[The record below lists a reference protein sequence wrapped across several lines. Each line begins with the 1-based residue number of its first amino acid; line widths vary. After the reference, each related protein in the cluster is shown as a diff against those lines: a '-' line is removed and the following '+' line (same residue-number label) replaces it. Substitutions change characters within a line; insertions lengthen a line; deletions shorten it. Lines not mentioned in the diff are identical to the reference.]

1 MSFVIQSQHV
11 QPVTSGPPYM
21 PHIASLGGLPN
32 TSTDVP
38 VSAVFIAI
46 FVCLA
51 AVHMTLFQTNR
62 ARGHFFI
69 FSALTFGFCM
79 ARIVT
84 YIMRIG
90 MPQYALSLKR
100 AGD

>member
-1 MSFVIQSQHV
+1 MSFVIQSQYV

-21 PHIASLGGLPN
+21 PHVASLGGLPN

-38 VSAVFIAI
+38 VSAAFIAI
-46 FVCLA
+46 FLCLA